1 MLTAAGWEVGLWAF
15 FAGYDRSVLQFKP
28 GILLRSEDCDEVLG
42 LLEEAITRCEQRLG
56 RA

>member
-42 LLEEAITRCEQRLG
+42 LLEQAIEACERRIG